1 MTAAR
6 HDVTGQYAGAV
17 TRFLANS
24 IDVAIA
30 GFLFLAG
37 SAMLDYALRAIAGIE
52 IETGSVSLGRT
63 GAFGVWL
70 FLYWWAS
77 IAVAA
82 KTPGKALL
90 GLRVLSRSGDIL
102 SSGRAA
108 LRAATLPLS
117 YILFGAGFLG
127 IVVSRER
134 RALHDVIAGSVV
146 VYDWGN
152 RSAELPTPI
161 TAFLDRRST
170 KGAAADH
177 DGS

>member
-1 MTAAR
+1 MKATR
-6 HDVTGQYAGAV
+6 QDVTGQYAGAI

-24 IDVAIA
+24 VDVAIA
-30 GFLFLAG
+30 GFLFLTG

-52 IETGSVSLGRT
+52 ISTGSISLGRT
-63 GAFGVWL
+63 VAFAIWL
-70 FLYWWAS
+70 FLYWWTS

-90 GLRVLSRSGDIL
+90 GLRVLNRSGDIL
-102 SSGRAA
+102 SSPRAA
-108 LRAATLPLS
+108 LRAAALPLS

-134 RALHDVIAGSVV
+134 RALHDMIAGSVV

-161 TAFLDRRST
+161 TAFLDRRSG
-170 KGAAADH
+170 KELAD
-177 DGS
+177 DESS